1 MMESKGQ
8 PVSERELKIVFL
20 DRDGVINVFPGHG
33 KYVTKVKDFHF
44 LPRAL
49 DAMKLLSDAG
59 YTIFVVSNQ
68 AGVGRG
74 VFSQDK
80 LNRITRKMMAGVE
93 KAGARIKKVYYCT
106 HRPDAGCSCRKPD
119 IGSVRR
125 ALKSVEKTLDS
136 ARKTYFV
143 GDTKQ
148 DIETGYNAGCKTVF
162 VLSGRENRRY
172 MNGWIVKPDYIVKDL
187 YDAAKIICG
196 QNGFQKPAKPVKTA
210 CPAPN
215 KSGTVKRK

>member
-1 MMESKGQ
+1 M
-8 PVSERELKIVFL
+8 SEQELKIVFL

-44 LPRAL
+44 LPRSL
-49 DAMKLLSDAG
+49 DAMKMLSDAG

-74 VFSQDK
+74 IFSQDK
-80 LNRITRKMMAGVE
+80 LNRITRKMINGVE
-93 KAGARIKKVYYCT
+93 NAGARIKKVYYCT

-125 ALKSVEKTLDS
+125 ALKSVDKTLDS

-148 DIETGYNAGCKTVF
+148 DIETGYNAGCKTIF

-187 YDAAKIICG
+187 YDAAKIICA
-196 QNGFQKPAKPVKTA
+196 QNGFQKPAQTA
-210 CPAPN
+210 SQPPKNPA
-215 KSGTVKRK
+215 TAKRK

>member
-1 MMESKGQ
+1 MAGK
-8 PVSERELKIVFL
+8 ELKIVFL

-49 DAMKLLSDAG
+49 DAMRMLSDAG

-74 VFSQDK
+74 VFTQDK
-80 LNRITRKMMAGVE
+80 LNRITRKMLKGVE

-125 ALKSVEKTLDS
+125 ALKSVDKTMDS
-136 ARKTYFV
+136 ARRTYFV

-148 DIETGYNAGCKTVF
+148 DIETGYNAGCKTIF

-187 YDAAKIICG
+187 YDASKIICG
-196 QNGFQKPAKPVKTA
+196 LNGFQKSTKVSKKASAIQK
-210 CPAPN
+210 
-215 KSGTVKRK
+215 KSNTLKRK